1 MLQMYPNTVDA
12 PAILSCKI
20 AIFIDKI
27 QNMKNTAA
35 ALVALLMASCS
46 TTSDPRVTAQDYF
59 PPNSGAMWQQISLQ
73 ELGWN
78 AAAATEL
85 ANYLEQK
92 NTKAF
97 IILVDGKIAIENY
110 FNGHSATSPWYWA
123 SAGKTLT
130 TAVTGIA
137 EQEGLLDR
145 SDLVSHHLGTGWTSA
160 PQEKENLITVT
171 NLLSMNSG
179 LDDTLGDDV
188 SPANLQYVADA
199 GTRWAYHN
207 VYVKL
212 QDVVAE
218 ASGQAFGAYFNAKL
232 RDRIGM
238 SGTWISNGGLQVYW
252 SNARSMARFGL
263 LMQRNGK
270 WQDEVIVNPEYLA
283 DTTQSSQALN
293 PAYGYM
299 WWLNGKS
306 SYMLPQTQFTFSGP
320 IIPTAPSD
328 MYAAMGKND
337 QKIYVVPSKKMVV
350 IRMGNTADGS
360 NFALSDFDE
369 VLWEKISALYE

>member
-1 MLQMYPNTVDA
+1 MNFPITL
-12 PAILSCKI
+12 LS
-20 AIFIDKI
+20 
-27 QNMKNTAA
+27 
-35 ALVALLMASCS
+35 LVLVLSCS
-46 TTSDPRVTAQDYF
+46 TSSKEDGQPQTEYY
-59 PPNSGAMWQQISLQ
+59 PPIGGNDWEQISTG

-78 AAAATEL
+78 AAATTEL
-85 ANYLEQK
+85 SNYLEQK

-110 FNGHSATSPWYWA
+110 YNGHTASSPWYWA
-123 SAGKTLT
+123 SAGKPLT
-130 TAVTGIA
+130 TAITGIA
-137 EQEGLLDR
+137 EQEGLLHRNDK
-145 SDLVSHHLGTGWTSA
+145 VSEHLGAGWTSA
-160 PQEKENLITVT
+160 PSEKENLITIRH
-171 NLLSMNSG
+171 LLSMNSG
-179 LDDTLGDDV
+179 LDETLGDDV
-188 SPANLQYVADA
+188 SPSNLQYVADA

-218 ASGQAFGAYFNAKL
+218 ASGQDFTAYFNAKL
-232 RDRIGM
+232 RDRVGM
-238 SGTWISNGGLQVYW
+238 TGIWIPNGGLQVYW
-252 SNARSMARFGL
+252 STARSMARFGL

-270 WQDEVIVNPEYLA
+270 WQGETIVDAGYLA
-283 DTTQSSQALN
+283 DARNSSQDLN
-293 PAYGYM
+293 PAYGYL

-320 IIPTAPSD
+320 IIPTAPAD
-328 MYAAMGKND
+328 MYAALGKND

-350 IRMGNTADGS
+350 VRMGDAADGS